1 MRELSRVDKMSI
13 FTRSRISIIQDAPTK
28 LELLKLELLEGNS
41 YILPVINAAQLCF
54 FFFFFKFSEANKSST
69 LLSSL
74 FFF

>member
-54 FFFFFKFSEANKSST
+54 FFFF
-69 LLSSL
+69 LSFL
-74 FFF
+74 RLIKVQPC

>member
-54 FFFFFKFSEANKSST
+54 FFFFKFSEANKSST